1 MLGPCHGVDSFLGR
15 ESLFNRNPPLLSH
28 MIFFLYTAAC
38 FSCMKERFLTLSSM
52 PDTIPNNVSDLSYT
66 RSSLNRGRSMPPC
79 FLCSRRIPRTQFSRR
94 IAENHLK
101 RVFFSCRI
109 ISFVVVSNRVL
120 NKTSSER
127 KQDKEGRNGNNTGTV
142 NDIPFDQQRI
152 MILGGYIAPA
162 VSNPLSALFLNSSPS
177 LWPWVR
183 SWILI
188 ILQGISCLN
197 GWAGLATKPSTE
209 PLPPPL
215 LLLNTINPWFS
226 RTYYTSAFFR
236 LQPSRTRE

>member
-1 MLGPCHGVDSFLGR
+1 MLGPCSGVDSFLGR

-94 IAENHLK
+94 IAENHLQ

-109 ISFVVVSNRVL
+109 ISFVVVSNRV
-120 NKTSSER
+120 R
-127 KQDKEGRNGNNTGTV
+127 
-142 NDIPFDQQRI
+142 
-152 MILGGYIAPA
+152 
-162 VSNPLSALFLNSSPS
+162 
-177 LWPWVR
+177 
-183 SWILI
+183 
-188 ILQGISCLN
+188 
-197 GWAGLATKPSTE
+197 
-209 PLPPPL
+209 
-215 LLLNTINPWFS
+215 S
-226 RTYYTSAFFR
+226 RTKHR
-236 LQPSRTRE
+236 QRENRTKRDVMVIIRALLMIFHSISSVL